1 MSYYEQS
8 GDVYVSTLYTRGPWH
23 PDLQHAGPPAGLL
36 MRAFEQQAG
45 DFQVVRFN
53 TDLLKPVPIAPLRIA
68 VKEIVPG
75 RRRRVLE
82 AVLQVAESGQA
93 VALARA
99 LRLRREDM
107 PLGDL
112 PVHDG
117 PPPAPPE
124 SCPPVSM
131 DFFQVSP
138 NYDDSLEQT
147 LAGGGV
153 GSGKTRMWM
162 RPVVELVAGEPMTG
176 LQRLMVI
183 ADSGNGVSMVLDKE
197 RFNFTNPDLT
207 VNIRRVP
214 EGEWLCLDATTHCQ
228 DFGLG
233 IAESRIWDV
242 RGVVANGTQN
252 LLLEQAG

>member
-1 MSYYEQS
+1 
-8 GDVYVSTLYTRGPWH
+8 
-23 PDLQHAGPPAGLL
+23 
-36 MRAFEQQAG
+36 
-45 DFQVVRFN
+45 
-53 TDLLKPVPIAPLRIA
+53 
-68 VKEIVPG
+68 
-75 RRRRVLE
+75 
-82 AVLQVAESGQA
+82 
-93 VALARA
+93 
-99 LRLRREDM
+99 
-107 PLGDL
+107 
-112 PVHDG
+112 
-117 PPPAPPE
+117 
-124 SCPPVSM
+124 
-131 DFFQVSP
+131 
-138 NYDDSLEQT
+138 
-147 LAGGGV
+147 
-153 GSGKTRMWM
+153 M